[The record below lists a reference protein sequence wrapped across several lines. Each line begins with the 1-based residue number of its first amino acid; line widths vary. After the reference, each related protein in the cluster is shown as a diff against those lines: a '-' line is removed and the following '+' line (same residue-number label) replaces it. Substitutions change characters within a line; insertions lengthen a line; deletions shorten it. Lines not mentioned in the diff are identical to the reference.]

1 MDYYVMPAIAV
12 ELIMISVLC
21 QEFITKIEQKGPY
34 CGHENTFGRKYHSN
48 NQSSSPVQQS
58 LMIRYLSVLICL

>member
-1 MDYYVMPAIAV
+1 MPAIAV

-21 QEFITKIEQKGPY
+21 QEFITKIEQKGSY